1 MRRMSYLI
9 TTALFAAA
17 HASAAQQLPA
27 TVETAEAEGA
37 TFPRLAA
44 PTAFSFAFARTFGG
58 MKERKC
64 VPPPSSD
71 DSIPGGSLR
80 SGDVIIRARLTG
92 EWGLRANRDH
102 KILWLPLHNPGEYR
116 DTLLI
121 RAVRI
126 GHRADSLRQS
136 ISAWAWSGS
145 KTDSGFPSI
154 VRCPAAGTWLVVA
167 TAGGDW
173 GCFLLPVAA

>member
-1 MRRMSYLI
+1 
-9 TTALFAAA
+9 
-17 HASAAQQLPA
+17 
-27 TVETAEAEGA
+27 
-37 TFPRLAA
+37 LAA
-44 PTAFSFAFARTFGG
+44 PTAVSFAFGRTFGG
-58 MKERKC
+58 TTERKC
-64 VPPPSSD
+64 VAPPSSD

-80 SGDVIIRARLTG
+80 SGDVIIRGRFAG
-92 EWGLRANRDH
+92 FWGLRANRDS

-126 GHRADSLRQS
+126 GHAADSLRQS
-136 ISAWAWSGS
+136 VPDWAWSGP
-145 KTDSGFPSI
+145 KTNSGFPSL
-154 VRCPAAGTWLVVA
+154 VRFPAAGTWLVVA